1 MNFNIR
7 KAVSADIPFLT
18 ESAIEAEHAGTEI
31 ISYCTLFNIDKQK
44 LVELIRRAFSN
55 QEGVQVWDIN
65 SWWVVEDRQGIPRA
79 ALASWIETGKTSTEM
94 QKFQYL
100 CYMLRTDFTNQ
111 EFKIKIQLLQKVAI
125 PRKVG
130 ATQIDF
136 VFTDKKYRGLGLM
149 NMLLQHFILD
159 NAHGYIQ
166 LQVLSKNFA
175 AIKLYEKM
183 GFKEESRLTCEGL
196 ETQKL
201 LADDT
206 KLCMTYYE

>member
-7 KAVSADIPFLT
+7 KALSTDIPFLT
-18 ESAIEAEHAGTEI
+18 ESVVEAEHAGTEI

-44 LVELIRRAFSN
+44 LVELISGAFSN
-55 QEGVQVWDIN
+55 QVGVQVWDIN
-65 SWWVVEDRQGIPRA
+65 SWWVVEDHSGIPRA
-79 ALASWIETGKTSTEM
+79 ALASWIETGNTSTEM

-100 CYMLRTDFTNQ
+100 CYMLRADFTNP
-111 EFKIKIQLLQKVAI
+111 ELKAKIQLLQKVAI

-149 NMLLQHFILD
+149 NMLLKHCILD

-183 GFKEESRLTCEGL
+183 GFKEESRLTCEGI
-196 ETQKL
+196 EAHKL